1 MLKCNCVFFVSLD
14 FKSRITSST
23 RTFTDSE
30 KGMSFEIFE
39 SWLEARIIPG
49 VTTNWEGP
57 DLMPAIVIG
66 GSNRIH
72 IVEGTHIHTSETWRI
87 CITGIE

>member
-1 MLKCNCVFFVSLD
+1 
-14 FKSRITSST
+14 
-23 RTFTDSE
+23 
-30 KGMSFEIFE
+30 MSFEIFE

-66 GSNRIH
+66 AATGFILSK
-72 IVEGTHIHTSETWRI
+72 VLTSILPKR
-87 CITGIE
+87 GVYASQV